1 MIEPIAIRLTIW
13 QATTAIVTLLVSLC
27 SLIWTVYSKCED
39 WKIAKADK
47 TEREQSEGE
56 NNASTAE
63 KLEYH
68 RQRVDKLEKE
78 LQQALNDNNAL
89 KKQWQESYQRLI
101 QTQANMNARLNIME
115 KNRCKCNLIKSND
128 IDPLA
133 TKINILE
140 AATKEL
146 SGDFDNQSRALRRRR
161 RRRRKPFSNFEPLSP
176 PSSLANVPARC
187 PLLWYPLVPQPSQMV

>member
-1 MIEPIAIRLTIW
+1 MALAIHQSRRSIMTLFIFIPFPFLTYLHQHLNPPLLPLRYNFFVKSAQDTTQNLASKLTMIESIAIRLTIW

-89 KKQWQESYQRLI
+89 KKQWQGSYQR
-101 QTQANMNARLNIME
+101 
-115 KNRCKCNLIKSND
+115 
-128 IDPLA
+128 
-133 TKINILE
+133 
-140 AATKEL
+140 
-146 SGDFDNQSRALRRRR
+146 
-161 RRRRKPFSNFEPLSP
+161 
-176 PSSLANVPARC
+176 
-187 PLLWYPLVPQPSQMV
+187 